1 MSDDP
6 LAEAGINPDDED
18 LPAIARAVATSIERL
33 SIDVRE
39 LTRRVRTNRIFI
51 VLLCVALLGI
61 VVLGYLV
68 RTGSVCQTQ
77 QHDAFRAVSD
87 QLRDAAAKERTAQ
100 RTLFEVLL
108 NPASTPVQR
117 RQAQVDYNAGLV
129 AADLQRAD
137 NPFPEGRC

>member
-6 LAEAGINPDDED
+6 LVGAGINPDDED
-18 LPAIARAVATSIERL
+18 LPAIARAVAASIEGL
-33 SIDVRE
+33 SVDVRE

-51 VLLCVALLGI
+51 VLLCLALLGL

-68 RTGSVCQTQ
+68 RTGSTCQAQ
-77 QHDAFRAVSD
+77 QNDAFRSVSE
-87 QLRDAAAKERTAQ
+87 QLRDAAAKERAAQ
-100 RTLFEVLL
+100 RQLFDVLL
-108 NPASTPVQR
+108 NPASTPGQR